1 VVACTKE
8 EEEPSGRK
16 KKKIGGPVVGWKFA
30 WLGIFRKPYRIG
42 GCFIFL

>member
-1 VVACTKE
+1 VACTKE
-8 EEEPSGRK
+8 EEPGGR

-30 WLGIFRKPYRIG
+30 WLGIFRKPYGIE